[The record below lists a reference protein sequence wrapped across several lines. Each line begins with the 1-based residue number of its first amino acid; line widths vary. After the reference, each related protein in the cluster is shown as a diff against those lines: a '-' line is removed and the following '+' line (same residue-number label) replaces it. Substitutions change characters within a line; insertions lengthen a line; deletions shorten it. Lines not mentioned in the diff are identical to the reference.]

1 MLTKTGLSDT
11 AEPSLLP
18 ENFDLED
25 GVPTTATPRTSM
37 CAELLDA
44 ALYPVVY
51 ASSLLGS
58 DRVVVSRLRTEAI
71 NPHPKT
77 RIGMAV
83 VDVDR
88 VFCRL
93 AKIIRIRAVMHDS
106 VMHICAP
113 RIVGCPTDNRQLAS

>member
-25 GVPTTATPRTSM
+25 GAPTTATPRTSM

-58 DRVVVSRLRTEAI
+58 DRVVVSSLRTQAI
-71 NPHPKT
+71 DPHPKS

-88 VFCRL
+88 VF
-93 AKIIRIRAVMHDS
+93 AVWLRS
-106 VMHICAP
+106 FGFVP
-113 RIVGCPTDNRQLAS
+113 